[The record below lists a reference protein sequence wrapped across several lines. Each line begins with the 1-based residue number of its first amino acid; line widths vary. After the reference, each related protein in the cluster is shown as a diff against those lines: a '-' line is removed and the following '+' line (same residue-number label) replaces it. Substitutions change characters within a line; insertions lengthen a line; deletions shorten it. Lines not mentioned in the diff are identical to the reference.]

1 MAGKISSVDQV
12 LEALGGRGRY
22 QLFQYF
28 VCMFSSFS
36 ASFQLF
42 NIVFVGRHV
51 AHTCKQ
57 PVNISDIYHVIDNEL
72 FQANNSKIY
81 FEKCNIRVEAN
92 ISGDI
97 STSDLSCIYGY
108 EYVEG
113 KDTSLMSDMD
123 IVCDRAHLRGFAQT
137 VLIIGQGIGAFV
149 LPIFSDRFGRRP
161 VHLFAHLCF
170 LGLGLGVA
178 FAPTYTVFLVL
189 RVFLGFVQQGIV
201 LTKTTISIEIFPSRH
216 RKLSGLLNAF
226 LWTVATTVIALIAYL
241 MQTYSWRTTQ
251 LVYCSVSLYVFVQ
264 FFLLDESLSWL
275 ITNNKT
281 KQVTKNLKKAAR
293 ISGKDYQTVLNVYK
307 NIQKQQ
313 ESENSL
319 TESLLGSKD
328 RGLNGKKTTLKEKDK
343 TKPSFLDLMKRK
355 RLAAN
360 VFVLWFTWITDSL
373 TVFGLYMTA
382 HSLAGS
388 PHLNFVLYSLLE
400 APSILVFYFMVD
412 RYGRKK
418 TSMTLHGI
426 AGIALLMA
434 TVCKC
439 VAKGSSWSPIAVT
452 AFSCIGMFGAGGAW
466 GTSFFFTP
474 EMFPTNLRNFGLGTS
489 SACSRLGGMLAP
501 FSSLLAEHVEWA
513 PGTIFGVCC
522 LLVTVLVNVLPETMG
537 RELPQTVDDVEAWHK
552 KTDAKTAKDIDILP
566 P

>member
-1 MAGKISSVDQV
+1 M
-12 LEALGGRGRY
+12 EAKNGL
-22 QLFQYF
+22 
-28 VCMFSSFS
+28 
-36 ASFQLF
+36 
-42 NIVFVGRHV
+42 
-51 AHTCKQ
+51 T
-57 PVNISDIYHVIDNEL
+57 YHE
-72 FQANNSKIY
+72 
-81 FEKCNIRVEAN
+81 
-92 ISGDI
+92 
-97 STSDLSCIYGY
+97 
-108 EYVEG
+108 
-113 KDTSLMSDMD
+113 MD

-137 VLIIGQGIGAFV
+137 LLIIGQGIGAFT
-149 LPIFSDRFGRRP
+149 LPAFSDRYGRRP
-161 VHLFAHLCF
+161 VQLFSHLCF
-170 LGLGLGVA
+170 LGLGVGVA

-201 LTKTTISIEIFPSRH
+201 LTKMTISIEIFPSRH
-216 RKLSGLLNAF
+216 RKLSGLF
-226 LWTVATTVIALIAYL
+226 GSIMWTFCTASIALIAYL
-241 MQTYSWRTTQ
+241 MQTYSWRSTQ
-251 LVYCSVSLYVFVQ
+251 LAYCSVSLYVIVQ

-293 ISGKDYQTVLNVYK
+293 MSGKDYHTVLNVYK
-307 NIQKQQ
+307 KIQKQQ
-313 ESENSL
+313 ESEKSL

-328 RGLNGKKTTLKEKDK
+328 QGVNGKTATVKEKDK

-360 VFVLWFTWITDSL
+360 VFVLWFVWITDSL
-373 TVFGLYMTA
+373 TVFGLFMMS

-400 APSILVFYFMVD
+400 APSVLVFYFMVD

-418 TSMTLHGI
+418 TSMTLHGT
-426 AGIALLMA
+426 AGFALLAA
-434 TVCKC
+434 TVCKS
-439 VAKGSSWSPIAVT
+439 VGKGSSWSPIAVT
-452 AFSCIGMFGAGGAW
+452 AFSCLGMFGASGAW

-501 FSSLLAEHVEWA
+501 FSSLLAEYVEWA

-522 LLVTVLVNVLPETMG
+522 LLATVLVNILPETMG

-552 KTDAKTAKDIDILP
+552 KTDVKTDKDMENFH
-566 P
+566 

>member
-1 MAGKISSVDQV
+1 MASKTSSVDLV

-22 QLFQYF
+22 QIFQYF
-28 VCMFSSFS
+28 ACMLASFS
-36 ASFQLF
+36 ASFQLL

-57 PVNISDIYHVIDNEL
+57 PVNISDIYRVIDNDL
-72 FQANNSKIY
+72 FQANNSILY
-81 FEKCNIRVEAN
+81 FEKCNIRVVAN
-92 ISGDI
+92 ISGNV

-108 EYVEG
+108 EYEEG
-113 KDTSLMSDMD
+113 KETSLMSDMD
-123 IVCDRAHLRGFAQT
+123 IVCDRSHLRGFAQT
-137 VLIIGQGIGAFV
+137 LLIVGQGIGAFS
-149 LPIFSDRFGRRP
+149 LPALSDRYGRRP
-161 VHLFAHLCF
+161 LLLASHLCF
-170 LGLGLGVA
+170 LALGVGVA
-178 FAPTYTVFLVL
+178 FAPDYTAFLVI
-189 RVFLGFVQQGIV
+189 RVFLGIVQQGIV
-201 LTKTTISIEIFPSRH
+201 LSKSTMSIEMFPSRH
-216 RKLSGLLNAF
+216 RKLSGLFGSL
-226 LWTVATTVIALIAYL
+226 LWTTCTALIALIAYL

-264 FFLLDESLSWL
+264 YFILDESLSWL

-307 NIQKQQ
+307 NLQKKQ
-313 ESENSL
+313 ESEKSL

-328 RGLNGKKTTLKEKDK
+328 QGVNGKKSDLKQKDK

-373 TVFGLYMTA
+373 TVFGLFMTS

-388 PHLNFVLYSLLE
+388 PHLNFVLYALLE
-400 APSILVFYFMVD
+400 APSVLVFYFMID

-426 AGIALLMA
+426 AGIALLVA
-434 TVCKC
+434 TVCKSLGG
-439 VAKGSSWSPIAVT
+439 GSTWSAITVT
-452 AFSCIGMFGAGGAW
+452 AFSCIGMFGASGAW

-489 SACSRLGGMLAP
+489 SACARLGGMLAP
-501 FSSLLAEHVEWA
+501 FSSLLAEYVEWA

-522 LLVTVLVNVLPETMG
+522 LLVTVLVNILPETMG
-537 RELPQTVDDVEAWHK
+537 RALPQTLDDVEAWHK
-552 KTDAKTAKDIDILP
+552 KTDAKTAEEKNILP
-566 P
+566 